1 MKLIVGLGNPEK
13 KYENTR
19 HNCGFRAI
27 DYYAKKNNLSFKSKF
42 KGLYCEQ
49 VVNNEK
55 MILLKPQTYMNLSGE
70 SVREIVNFYNIDIED
85 ILIIYDDIDYF
96 SSKKNII
103 TNSKLS
109 IQNCTMSNYI
119 ELDIPDKKP
128 IKKGQEVIIVF
139 IGGDINNIRIIGGY

>member
-1 MKLIVGLGNPEK
+1 MALDFYADLDLRYPEIAICMEDSDTGVG
-13 KYENTR
+13 
-19 HNCGFRAI
+19 
-27 DYYAKKNNLSFKSKF
+27 KF
-42 KGLYCEQ
+42 FIP
-49 VVNNEK
+49 
-55 MILLKPQTYMNLSGE
+55 ILTPFLNKD
-70 SVREIVNFYNIDIED
+70 F
-85 ILIIYDDIDYF
+85 IYDDIDYF